1 MIRVVSSALSVGA
14 EGAVFYF
21 MRCFTFFE
29 KIRLYLTKK
38 VKYKYINREK
48 SKVRD
53 MRGVMPILRRSV
65 LTSLDRLRRFLQC
78 KHIVAVGLRGFLL
91 LAAAVKILVDL

>member
-1 MIRVVSSALSVGA
+1 MIRVVSPALSVGA

-38 VKYKYINREK
+38 VKYNNRKENK
-48 SKVRD
+48 SKVNQ
-53 MRGVMPILRRSV
+53 M
-65 LTSLDRLRRFLQC
+65 
-78 KHIVAVGLRGFLL
+78 KEE
-91 LAAAVKILVDL
+91 

>member
-1 MIRVVSSALSVGA
+1 MVKYRYLILSFSVGA

-38 VKYKYINREK
+38 VKYNDGKEQK
-48 SKVRD
+48 SKVNQIEE
-53 MRGVMPILRRSV
+53 V
-65 LTSLDRLRRFLQC
+65 
-78 KHIVAVGLRGFLL
+78 
-91 LAAAVKILVDL
+91 